1 MKKSSR
7 MTKAAAL
14 GMSAAMLA
22 TAMPTGMAQ
31 AALVSTGSVVQK
43 TEAAAARQKVTAA
56 LARQDVRQALKAWGI
71 APEEAAARVQTMSDA
86 EVQRLAARVDNL
98 PAGGDAVGAIIG
110 AAVLIFIILLITD
123 IVGVTDVFP
132 FVHKAQ

>member
-43 TEAAAARQKVTAA
+43 TEAAAARQKVTA
-56 LARQDVRQALKAWGI
+56 VRQALKAWGI

>member
-22 TAMPTGMAQ
+22 TTMPTGMAQ

-71 APEEAAARVQTMSDA
+71 APEEAAARV
-86 EVQRLAARVDNL
+86 DNL